1 MIYFYTIRLA
11 YWKNNKRILVDYV
24 VSFADIIDFLY
35 EKQQKNSSLEVYWI
49 KPYYRVDK
57 RNKF

>member
-1 MIYFYTIRLA
+1 MIYLYTIRLA
-11 YWKNNKRILVDYV
+11 YWKNNTRILVDYV
-24 VSFADIIDFLY
+24 VSFADIIYFLY

-49 KPYYRVDK
+49 KPYYRFDK